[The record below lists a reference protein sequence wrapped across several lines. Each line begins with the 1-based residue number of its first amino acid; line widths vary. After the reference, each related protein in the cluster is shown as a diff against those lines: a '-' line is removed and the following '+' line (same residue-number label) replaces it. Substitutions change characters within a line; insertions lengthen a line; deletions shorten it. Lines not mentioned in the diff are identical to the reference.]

1 MKLTYNDLLNLEC
14 CVQSAIYDLNGK
26 IAELKGGK
34 MTDSPVKER
43 LDFDTKARDEYTE
56 LYKKLKEMER
66 ECGNAAAE

>member
-34 MTDSPVKER
+34 MTDNSVKA
-43 LDFDTKARDEYTE
+43 LDEA
-56 LYKKLKEMER
+56 LKNKEQEIKQV
-66 ECGNAAAE
+66 